1 MSTSSRFTV
10 LLALTILVL
19 SCKDHDPGENDGPNP
34 PAVAV
39 SLIDKTSSTLTFE
52 WGEENIAQPWYAYL
66 YGDAAGKI
74 PLQEFDFPAGTF
86 MEAPRFVIAG
96 LRPGTKYYFK
106 VLKPDSGDHSGLVE
120 ATTED
125 FALVSPT
132 ASTSGV
138 IFAEDFGELQWEGD
152 PVSGASGY
160 RPHNGTSFSNGP
172 ETYVL
177 PDEAPSLQLKDQTNA
192 LPASRLKGWVSE
204 SNAFIRPGAIELGAP
219 GKQKGFLMTPPF
231 SIPVGSNIT
240 VDITVEVATWSNTA
254 SNVWCIAALSP
265 DNVKASGYTSDFD
278 HHPSED
284 YKIKHFTAST
294 PLKWQKITVSGIRLE
309 DGDRIM
315 IGPKASYK
323 PAQDND
329 GRLLISSVVV
339 TATGGMMLEDPL
351 TFSDET
357 KLSSTAQWPERR
369 AEILDIFQREMYGQM
384 PPAAKIYL
392 EKLEEGYSIEKSAVR
407 RQVRMRFSPDGKGPK
422 IDWLIVMPRYAKGP
436 VPVILT
442 LNYYGNHTVLPDEE
456 ILLPDYPQDEPL
468 KERGVLSRT
477 GGRTIYPVDM
487 LLARGYA
494 FVTACYEDVS
504 PDPDPIQQESD
515 AYHRIFD
522 LWGPRDP
529 ARKDNT
535 TSLAAWAWALQRGV
549 DMIGEMP
556 ELDASRIVLTG
567 RSRLGKAALLAS
579 AFDTRFGRI
588 GGDQV
593 PALVL
598 PGLRQICGRGEEN
611 AFRPAS
617 SALLRRAPSAA
628 DRRVQQPVVR
638 YIRGIPVAESGITR
652 LGIPG
657 CVGASGRGLARR
669 ECDGCHRPRSRLCP
683 PSRLPRNLRPG
694 LDLDARFRRQGY
706 GMTSTAGFLPL
717 IGSRVTKWRIRRR
730 VRCGGCTVWKRP
742 PSRG

>member
-19 SCKDHDPGENDGPNP
+19 SCKDHNPGENDDPNP
-34 PAVAV
+34 PTVAV
-39 SLIDKTSSTLTFE
+39 SLVDKTSSTLTFE

-177 PDEAPSLQLKDQTNA
+177 PDEAPSLQLKEQTNA

-254 SNVWCIAALSP
+254 SNVWCVAALSP

-329 GRLLISSVVV
+329 GRLLIGSVIV

-351 TFSDET
+351 TFSDGT
-357 KLSSTAQWPERR
+357 KLSSTTQWPERR

-384 PPAAKIYL
+384 PPASPIYW
-392 EKLEEGYSIEKSAVR
+392 EKVESGTTTLPALAGYPSAQAVR
-407 RQVRMRFSPDGKGPK
+407 EQYRMWFKADKSGPSV
-422 IDWLIVMPRYAKGP
+422 IWLVIRPTSASGP
-436 VPVILT
+436 VPVIMT
-442 LNYYGNHTVLPDEE
+442 LNYYGNHYLMSDTQVLGPDCRNNAASGRGTW
-456 ILLPDYPQDEPL
+456 IDPSNRYFFPTNLLI
-468 KERGVLSRT
+468 S
-477 GGRTIYPVDM
+477 
-487 LLARGYA
+487 RGYA
-494 FVTACYEDVS
+494 LMTACYEDITG
-504 PDPDPIQQESD
+504 DPEPFVAAN
-515 AYHRIFD
+515 AYNRVFT
-522 LWGPRDP
+522 LWGTRDES
-529 ARKDNT
+529 RTDNT
-535 TSLAAWAWALQRGV
+535 TALAAWAWGLMRGL
-549 DMIGEMP
+549 DLIE
-556 ELDASRIVLTG
+556 ELNDLDESNVVVTG
-567 RSRLGKAALLAS
+567 ASRLGKAALIAG
-579 AFDTRFGRI
+579 AFDERFKVVVPIQTGSGGAPLTKHLTPGKESVASETGNYPHWFCKAYYKYANNEYAMPFDQHMLIACIAPRACLVDGFNHTWFDTEGEYLAVKAASPVWPFLGKEGMPDVAWPATGSTSGI
-588 GGDQV
+588 GKNLGYV
-593 PALVL
+593 
-598 PGLRQICGRGEEN
+598 
-611 AFRPAS
+611 
-617 SALLRRAPSAA
+617 RRAGTKQA
-628 DRRVQQPVVR
+628 DH
-638 YIRGIPVAESGITR
+638 GIILQDWLWMMNFAGPH
-652 LGIPG
+652 
-657 CVGASGRGLARR
+657 VG
-669 ECDGCHRPRSRLCP
+669 
-683 PSRLPRNLRPG
+683 
-694 LDLDARFRRQGY
+694 
-706 GMTSTAGFLPL
+706 
-717 IGSRVTKWRIRRR
+717 K
-730 VRCGGCTVWKRP
+730 
-742 PSRG
+742 

>member
-19 SCKDHDPGENDGPNP
+19 SCKEHNPRENDGPNS

-39 SLIDKTSSTLTFE
+39 SLVDKTSSTLTFE

-160 RPHNGTSFSNGP
+160 RPHNGTSFTNGP
-172 ETYVL
+172 EAYVL

-192 LPASRLKGWVSE
+192 LPASRLKDWVSE

-254 SNVWCIAALSP
+254 SNVWCVAAMAP

-351 TFSDET
+351 TFSDGK
-357 KLSSTAQWPERR
+357 KLTSAAQWPERR
-369 AEILDIFQREMYGQM
+369 TEILDIFQREMYGQM
-384 PPAAKIYL
+384 PPASPIYW
-392 EKLEEGYSIEKSAVR
+392 EKVESGATTLPALAGYPSAQAVR
-407 RQVRMRFSPDGKGPK
+407 EQYRMWFKADKSGPSV
-422 IDWLIVMPRYAKGP
+422 IWLVIRPASVSGP
-436 VPVILT
+436 VPVIMT
-442 LNYYGNHTVLPDEE
+442 LNYYGNHYLMSDTQVLGPDCRNNAASGRGTW
-456 ILLPDYPQDEPL
+456 IDPSNRYFFPTNLLI
-468 KERGVLSRT
+468 S
-477 GGRTIYPVDM
+477 
-487 LLARGYA
+487 RGYA
-494 FVTACYEDVS
+494 LMTACYEDITG
-504 PDPDPIQQESD
+504 DPEPFVAAN
-515 AYHRIFD
+515 AYNRVFT
-522 LWGPRDP
+522 LWGTRDES
-529 ARKDNT
+529 RTDNT
-535 TSLAAWAWALQRGV
+535 TALAAWAWGLMRGL
-549 DMIGEMP
+549 DLIGELSA
-556 ELDASRIVLTG
+556 LDESNVVVTG
-567 RSRLGKAALLAS
+567 VSRLGKAALIAG
-579 AFDTRFGRI
+579 AFDERFKVVVPIQTGSGGAPLTKHLTPGKESVASETGNYPHWFCKAYYKYANNEYAMPFDQHMLIACIAPRACLVHGFNHTWFDTEGEYLAVKAASPVWPFLGKEGMPDVAWPATGSTSGI
-588 GGDQV
+588 G
-593 PALVL
+593 
-598 PGLRQICGRGEEN
+598 EN
-611 AFRPAS
+611 
-617 SALLRRAPSAA
+617 LGYVRRAGTKQSDHGMILQDWLWMMTFA
-628 DRRVQQPVVR
+628 DPH
-638 YIRGIPVAESGITR
+638 
-652 LGIPG
+652 
-657 CVGASGRGLARR
+657 VG
-669 ECDGCHRPRSRLCP
+669 
-683 PSRLPRNLRPG
+683 
-694 LDLDARFRRQGY
+694 
-706 GMTSTAGFLPL
+706 
-717 IGSRVTKWRIRRR
+717 K
-730 VRCGGCTVWKRP
+730 
-742 PSRG
+742 

>member
-177 PDEAPSLQLKDQTNA
+177 PDEAPSLQLKEQTNA

-254 SNVWCIAALSP
+254 SNVWCVAAMAP

-329 GRLLISSVVV
+329 GRLLIGNIDVHPRTARLVFSVERDKMPPNHCCQKRTEAPVGRIVAAGLHDIYELHKDVLNHIVRVVV
-339 TATGGMMLEDPL
+339 AIVVRDKPL
-351 TFSDET
+351 DGRFVESEKPHPSSLAFAGYLHGDLPQQRHRSFGECAHLPFS
-357 KLSSTAQWPERR
+357 A
-369 AEILDIFQREMYGQM
+369 
-384 PPAAKIYL
+384 
-392 EKLEEGYSIEKSAVR
+392 
-407 RQVRMRFSPDGKGPK
+407 
-422 IDWLIVMPRYAKGP
+422 DW
-436 VPVILT
+436 
-442 LNYYGNHTVLPDEE
+442 N
-456 ILLPDYPQDEPL
+456 
-468 KERGVLSRT
+468 
-477 GGRTIYPVDM
+477 
-487 LLARGYA
+487 
-494 FVTACYEDVS
+494 
-504 PDPDPIQQESD
+504 
-515 AYHRIFD
+515 
-522 LWGPRDP
+522 
-529 ARKDNT
+529 
-535 TSLAAWAWALQRGV
+535 TSLA
-549 DMIGEMP
+549 
-556 ELDASRIVLTG
+556 
-567 RSRLGKAALLAS
+567 
-579 AFDTRFGRI
+579 
-588 GGDQV
+588 
-593 PALVL
+593 
-598 PGLRQICGRGEEN
+598 EN
-611 AFRPAS
+611 S
-617 SALLRRAPSAA
+617 SLKS
-628 DRRVQQPVVR
+628 
-638 YIRGIPVAESGITR
+638 S
-652 LGIPG
+652 
-657 CVGASGRGLARR
+657 
-669 ECDGCHRPRSRLCP
+669 
-683 PSRLPRNLRPG
+683 
-694 LDLDARFRRQGY
+694 
-706 GMTSTAGFLPL
+706 
-717 IGSRVTKWRIRRR
+717 
-730 VRCGGCTVWKRP
+730 
-742 PSRG
+742 